1 MCAQEY
7 GREAHLSEDAEV
19 LGTGGRSAYVWLAR
33 VVEGCDRVGGEWLHE
48 SWNECHRLFAARR
61 DCHQLLLFTVTR
73 GGMHRERRL
82 FFDWVLWYVTE
93 VQDQ

>member
-33 VVEGCDRVGGEWLHE
+33 VVEGCDRVGGGWLHE
-48 SWNECHRLFAARR
+48 SWN